1 MAMLKEF
8 KEFALKGNMVDMAVG
23 IIIGGAFGT
32 IIKSLVDDLMI
43 PPLGMI
49 TGGID
54 FREQFVVLKAGSTAG
69 PYASLAAAKGAG
81 ATVLAYGNFITN
93 LISFVIL
100 AFAVFMVV
108 KAMNRVRAQA
118 PAAAPA
124 TRECPYCLSNIPIKA
139 TRCPACT
146 ATV

>member
-1 MAMLKEF
+1 MLKEF

-32 IIKSLVDDLMI
+32 IIKSLVDDIMM
-43 PPLGMI
+43 PPLGML
-49 TGGID
+49 TGGMD
-54 FREQFVVLKAGSTAG
+54 FREQFLVLKPGATEG

-81 ATVLAYGNFITN
+81 ATVLAYGSFITN
-93 LISFVIL
+93 LMSFVIL
-100 AFAVFMVV
+100 AFAVFMMV
-108 KAMNRVRAQA
+108 KAMNRVRSQA
-118 PAAAPA
+118 PAAPPA
-124 TRECPYCLSNIPIKA
+124 TRECPYCLSSIPLKA

>member
-43 PPLGMI
+43 PPLGMV

-54 FREQFVVLKAGSTAG
+54 FREQFLVLKAGSAAG

-81 ATVLAYGNFITN
+81 ATVLAYGSFLTN

>member
-8 KEFALKGNMVDMAVG
+8 KEFALRGNMVDMAVG

-32 IIKSLVDDLMI
+32 IIKSLVDDIMM
-43 PPLGMI
+43 PPLGMV

-54 FREQFVVLKAGSTAG
+54 FREQFLVLKPGATPG

-81 ATVLAYGNFITN
+81 ATVLGYGSFITN
-93 LISFVIL
+93 SISFVIL
-100 AFAVFMVV
+100 AFAVFMLV
-108 KAMNRVRAQA
+108 KGMNRLRTEA
-118 PAAAPA
+118 PAAAPP
-124 TRECPYCLSNIPIKA
+124 TRECPYCLTKIPVKA
-139 TRCPACT
+139 TRCSACT

>member
-32 IIKSLVDDLMI
+32 IIKSLVDDIMM
-43 PPLGMI
+43 PPLGMV

-54 FREQFVVLKAGSTAG
+54 FREQFLVLKSGTAEG
-69 PYASLAAAKGAG
+69 PYASLAAAKSAG
-81 ATVLAYGNFITN
+81 ATVLSYGSFITN
-93 LISFVIL
+93 LISFGIL
-100 AFAVFMVV
+100 AFAVFLMV
-108 KAMNRVRAQA
+108 KGMNRLRTEA
-118 PAAAPA
+118 PAAPS
-124 TRECPYCLSNIPIKA
+124 TRDCPYCLTKIPIKA